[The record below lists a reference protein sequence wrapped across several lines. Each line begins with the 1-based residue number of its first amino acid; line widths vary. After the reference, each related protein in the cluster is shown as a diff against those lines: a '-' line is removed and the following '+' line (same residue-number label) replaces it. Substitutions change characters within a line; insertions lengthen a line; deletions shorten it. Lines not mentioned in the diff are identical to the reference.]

1 MAATGLL
8 ALLDDL
14 AAILDDVAVLSKLA
28 LKKTAVLAGDDL
40 AVGAHQVVG
49 LEPSRELPIIWAVA
63 KGSLR
68 NKCWLVPGALLVS
81 AVAPGVILPV
91 MMAGGAFLCYEGFE
105 KLLHWLTPADAEAH
119 KHALTLA
126 ASESAE
132 SLLALEQRK
141 IRDAVKTDLILSAEI
156 VVIALGAVAQAPLP
170 VRVVTLSIVAVAVT
184 VAIYGLI
191 GLIVKMDD
199 AGLYLSSRPGSGR
212 VSKLQRGLGRRLL
225 AGMPYF
231 MRTLSSVGTLAMFLV
246 GGGLMV
252 HGIPGLEAGLHDWA
266 QRVAGGGAV
275 QWVLEQTVIA
285 LAGVLIGAAT
295 LPLAAAGGAA
305 RGWFASR
312 GRRA

>member
-1 MAATGLL
+1 
-8 ALLDDL
+8 
-14 AAILDDVAVLSKLA
+14 
-28 LKKTAVLAGDDL
+28 
-40 AVGAHQVVG
+40 
-49 LEPSRELPIIWAVA
+49 
-63 KGSLR
+63 
-68 NKCWLVPGALLVS
+68 
-81 AVAPGVILPV
+81 
-91 MMAGGAFLCYEGFE
+91 
-105 KLLHWLTPADAEAH
+105 
-119 KHALTLA
+119 
-126 ASESAE
+126 
-132 SLLALEQRK
+132 
-141 IRDAVKTDLILSAEI
+141 VKTDLILSAEI